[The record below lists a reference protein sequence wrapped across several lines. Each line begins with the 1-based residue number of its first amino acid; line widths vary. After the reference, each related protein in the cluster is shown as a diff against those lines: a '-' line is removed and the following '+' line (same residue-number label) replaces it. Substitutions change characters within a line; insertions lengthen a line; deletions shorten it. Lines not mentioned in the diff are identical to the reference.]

1 MHCPHSEVE
10 KVFYL
15 FYTTYVKDQGT
26 TYFWS
31 ICIKLEQKDRLYVFL
46 DNGCT
51 IIGQDNAQDPK
62 TNSNNLT
69 QPKMIFYWQ
78 VHIETKGIVF

>member
-1 MHCPHSEVE
+1 MSKT
-10 KVFYL
+10 KVPRSSGPFASNL
-15 FYTTYVKDQGT
+15 NKKTDSMF
-26 TYFWS
+26 
-31 ICIKLEQKDRLYVFL
+31 FL

-51 IIGQDNAQDPK
+51 IIGQDNAQDTK